1 MFFAVNPP
9 LDTLPAQIAQEF
21 AALCEELRNTQP
33 RLSLRLYALVDGAF
47 DEDFFSARFPRT
59 SVPLSLYADTG
70 LQSLGMA
77 APHLLAAPD
86 GQDEAQ
92 AWLGHLF
99 STANGKPMVSI
110 IASPLSIEELALH
123 MRPYLVAMTPDT
135 VEWPIRWGDTRV
147 LPELLKTL
155 PETQRDHL
163 LAPVRCWW
171 SAGREGEML
180 RWEGA
185 AVSPAPAG
193 FDKLPLSDENFAALV
208 DAAEAD
214 SVLANIYDSQPD
226 LLQANSP
233 AECHGRVARHL
244 ELASENG
251 IDAAPA
257 RQHFSA
263 LALILADDFT
273 QQPDMAELLRRTRQG
288 ARYRDELV
296 ALPDRFWRAAD
307 RTPV

>member
-21 AALCEELRNTQP
+21 AALCETLHSAQLRTS
-33 RLSLRLYALVDGAF
+33 LSLYALVDGAF

-59 SVPLSLYADTG
+59 SAPLSLYADTD
-70 LQSLGMA
+70 LRSLLKA

-86 GQDEAQ
+86 GKDEAQ
-92 AWLGHLF
+92 EWLGHLF
-99 STANGKPMVSI
+99 SIANGKPMVSI

-123 MRPYLVAMTPDT
+123 MRPYLIAITPDT

-171 SAGREGEML
+171 SAGREGELL

-185 AVSPAPAG
+185 AVSPASAG

-214 SVLANIYDSQPD
+214 SVLANIYDSQPN
-226 LLQANSP
+226 LFQADSP
-233 AECHGRVARHL
+233 AQCHARVARHL
-244 ELASENG
+244 ELASANG

-273 QQPDMAELLRRTRQG
+273 QQPDMAELLRQTRQG
-288 ARYRDELV
+288 ASYTDEIAALSDEFWV
-296 ALPDRFWRAAD
+296 AVDR
-307 RTPV
+307 

>member
-1 MFFAVNPP
+1 MFFAVNRP

-21 AALCEELRNTQP
+21 AALSDELRSAQSRP
-33 RLSLRLYALVDGAF
+33 SLCLYALVDGAF
-47 DEDFFSARFPRT
+47 DKGFFNGRFPRT
-59 SVPLSLYADTG
+59 SAPRSLYADTA

-86 GQDEAQ
+86 GKDEAQ
-92 AWLGHLF
+92 GWLRHLF
-99 STANGKPMVSI
+99 SMADGKPMVSI
-110 IASPLSIEELALH
+110 IASHLSIEALALH
-123 MRPYLVAMTPDT
+123 LCPYLIAITPDT

-155 PETQRDHL
+155 PEIQRDHL

-171 SAGREGEML
+171 SVGREGELL

-185 AVSPAPAG
+185 VVSPAPAG
-193 FDKLPLSDENFAALV
+193 FDKLPLSDENFTALV

-226 LLQANSP
+226 LFQADSP
-233 AECHGRVARHL
+233 AECYARVSRHL

-263 LALILADDFT
+263 LALILSADFARL
-273 QQPDMAELLRRTRQG
+273 PHMAELLRRTRLG
-288 ARYRDELV
+288 SNYYDEIDT
-296 ALPDRFWRAAD
+296 LPDDFWNAAD
-307 RTPV
+307 R